1 MIVIQKSETADTRT
15 CDKTK
20 VTKATLLSSSVQHIG
35 DVGKGIAFFA
45 GKLTEAASIHD
56 YDKLS
61 MIDWFHKDF
70 TTEIVDAKGNAIPGG
85 WLENHYKIHR
95 HHLDK
100 DGGVPEDVNLIDVL
114 EHIADCVMAGMGRA
128 GDVWP
133 IKLSDELLQRAV
145 ANTAAM
151 LKGNVIVAPSPGEP
165 QRILT

>member
-1 MIVIQKSETADTRT
+1 MITIQKSVTADNRT
-15 CDKTK
+15 CDKSAVAK
-20 VTKATLLSSSVQHIG
+20 EALLASSVQHIG
-35 DVGKGIAFFA
+35 DVGKGMAFFA
-45 GKLTEAASIHD
+45 GKLTESASIHD

-61 MIDWFHKDF
+61 LIDWFHKDF
-70 TTEIVDAKGNAIPGG
+70 QGDILRKGG

-100 DGGVPEDVNLIDVL
+100 PAGVPEDVNLIDVL

-133 IKLSDELLQRAV
+133 INLSDALLQRAV

-151 LKGNVIVAPSPGEP
+151 LKSQVSVE
-165 QRILT
+165 

>member
-1 MIVIQKSETADTRT
+1 MITIHKSETADTRT

-20 VTKATLLSSSVQHIG
+20 VTESQLLASSLQHIG

-61 MIDWFHKDF
+61 KIGWFHADF
-70 TTEIVDAKGNAIPGG
+70 TTDILKPDG

-100 DGGVPEDVNLIDVL
+100 PTGCPDDVNLIDVL

-128 GDVWP
+128 GSVFP
-133 IKLSDELLQRAV
+133 INLTDEQLQRAV
-145 ANTAAM
+145 VNTVELLKRSVSVAND
-151 LKGNVIVAPSPGEP
+151 
-165 QRILT
+165 